1 MNAPVAPL
9 RIFAAAT
16 RPEHAAIAKGGELLR
31 WALRE
36 AGADPVGTI
45 ELKLAAPPAGGI
57 AGGLPAETPDIAP
70 DVAPDIAI
78 ASPLAELARP
88 EASPQETW
96 RRWADYLRA
105 LQDRGAAVFVCTVF
119 RHVPRDIGPTPAT
132 REALVARIRRL
143 NLLAIELSHK
153 LAVNVIDID
162 SRLAYHGARAG
173 AGDFRLGGPLPVLM
187 AGRAVA
193 QALLAHG
200 LDGFAPPTLQEKAL
214 AWLAAPG
221 TLPLLVE
228 ADKLA
233 RSTESATPPSPAGP
247 RP

>member
-1 MNAPVAPL
+1 MNAPARPL

-36 AGADPVGTI
+36 AGADPVGAI

-57 AGGLPAETPDIAP
+57 AGDLPAQTPDIAP
-70 DVAPDIAI
+70 DVAI

-153 LAVNVIDID
+153 LAVNVIDVD
-162 SRLAYHGARAG
+162 SRLAYHGARAV

-200 LDGFAPPTLQEKAL
+200 LDGFASPTLQEKAL
-214 AWLAAPG
+214 AWLAAPD

-233 RSTESATPPSPAGP
+233 RSRDSATPPSPAGL
-247 RP
+247 RG